1 MAKLTGKKK
10 QEFLDR
16 MAKGRAKKGG
26 GSSRRS
32 SGAMVPYT
40 AVPMMMGASSSSSSS
55 APRKSVKQRLT
66 GVLELAAKKQS
77 LITSLGAGGLLGYAD
92 HEGWLQQLPELDATS
107 GLDNK
112 FTLSAGLYFL
122 ADSDILASMPKL
134 RLFAQDVANVS
145 AGIGAYN
152 ATRVYLGKRG
162 KAPADKGSQE
172 STRGEPKVGERHREE
187 F

>member
-1 MAKLTGKKK
+1 MAKLTGRAK

-16 MAKGRAKKGG
+16 MARGRAKKDGGHKKGG
-26 GSSRRS
+26 GRS

-40 AVPMMMGASSSSSSS
+40 AVPMMMGASPSSSS
-55 APRKSVKQRLT
+55 APKKSVKQRLT
-66 GVLELAAKKQS
+66 NVLELAAKKQS
-77 LITSLGAGGLLGYAD
+77 LITSLGAGAVLGYAD
-92 HEGWLQQLPELDATS
+92 HEGWLQQLPELDASS

-152 ATRVYLGKRG
+152 ATRVYLGKRDKEKDPG
-162 KAPADKGSQE
+162 KKDDAPVTGI
-172 STRGEPKVGERHREE
+172 GYRHREE